1 MRTMIYD
8 IAEDWELENFYL
20 TKDLNEKRIEVLD
33 KVLKGNSKTLRQFNR
48 RIQETAEMRG
58 RESKEI
64 ILRDGQVV
72 PMLMSLVTRRF
83 FIGDEPGLG
92 KTVMSAASYAN
103 YVYHELR
110 RGRTPTKII
119 VVTTS
124 SHVNSFADE
133 WSEYGIYLLP
143 LTKGSD
149 IIERTF
155 MKNDTSE
162 YDGLIINWDGLK
174 TNAFLDH
181 YMRNHEDYNYMVL
194 DETGVLKKD
203 KSDLYKVVEQI
214 VNKYKDGVERVLF
227 LNGSSFES
235 NVFDFYYQFKVLK
248 PKLIPNKQFIE
259 DNYVIR
265 GGASYYAMNQ
275 KGAKG
280 GQRNLIRQYM
290 GEIEGYKNA
299 GELRERLK
307 YYYIA
312 RSKADFSS
320 ELPKKNY
327 IMHLVEMTPKQ
338 RKMLREE
345 RSSTII
351 NSPPTRD
358 DKLKMTLR
366 NAPKLNEVVEFADK
380 THKDRPLIYVYNIE
394 SQKVM
399 KRELK
404 KLGYRVE
411 IINGNVKPED
421 KTEIVKRFNN
431 YELDMLVFNI
441 KRAISIPTSDRIL
454 FYDIPIMPHETK
466 QLIGRIDRN
475 NYDIPKF
482 YDFFCYLESP
492 EMDNIIRLSLFR
504 ETSGNEFTGQESY
517 VYQSII
523 DQLSTHYGRDVMDT
537 VKERSETDEDFFD
550 SDEWMDLVDEIV

>member
-1 MRTMIYD
+1 MIYD

-181 YMRNHEDYNYMVL
+181 YMRNH
-194 DETGVLKKD
+194 
-203 KSDLYKVVEQI
+203 
-214 VNKYKDGVERVLF
+214 
-227 LNGSSFES
+227 
-235 NVFDFYYQFKVLK
+235 
-248 PKLIPNKQFIE
+248 
-259 DNYVIR
+259 
-265 GGASYYAMNQ
+265 
-275 KGAKG
+275 
-280 GQRNLIRQYM
+280 
-290 GEIEGYKNA
+290 
-299 GELRERLK
+299 
-307 YYYIA
+307 
-312 RSKADFSS
+312 
-320 ELPKKNY
+320 
-327 IMHLVEMTPKQ
+327 
-338 RKMLREE
+338 
-345 RSSTII
+345 
-351 NSPPTRD
+351 
-358 DKLKMTLR
+358 
-366 NAPKLNEVVEFADK
+366 
-380 THKDRPLIYVYNIE
+380 
-394 SQKVM
+394 
-399 KRELK
+399 
-404 KLGYRVE
+404 
-411 IINGNVKPED
+411 
-421 KTEIVKRFNN
+421 
-431 YELDMLVFNI
+431 
-441 KRAISIPTSDRIL
+441 
-454 FYDIPIMPHETK
+454 
-466 QLIGRIDRN
+466 
-475 NYDIPKF
+475 
-482 YDFFCYLESP
+482 
-492 EMDNIIRLSLFR
+492 
-504 ETSGNEFTGQESY
+504 
-517 VYQSII
+517 
-523 DQLSTHYGRDVMDT
+523 
-537 VKERSETDEDFFD
+537 
-550 SDEWMDLVDEIV
+550 